1 MIQYDEQTLQLIEEE
16 ISYIY
21 DSDATGYPED
31 EYLLDL
37 RKRILNE
44 HALTREAQEELLPD
58 IIAFNDALH
67 DALKR
72 MYDRA
77 HELYR
82 QMSAIQPNIM
92 LTAKCYLAYD
102 YPALHPYQKEDRQ
115 ELFNAISDS
124 GWNLMYDD
132 GIPFP
137 LVLPD
142 HLEDSFES
150 FIGLD
155 CPPPNWNEGLN
166 MELTKDLHLI
176 RQFHQLFDHTKFAIT
191 DFIFC
196 RDFVFEFSINYTEK
210 KHIKKDT
217 YENFCKKTLQR

>member
-1 MIQYDEQTLQLIEEE
+1 MIQYDEQTLQLIEED
-16 ISYIY
+16 ICYIY
-21 DSDATGYPED
+21 DSDATGYPEV
-31 EYLLDL
+31 ESLLDL

-44 HALTREAQEELLPD
+44 QACTRNAQEELLPD

-82 QMSAIQPNIM
+82 QMSASQPDIM

-115 ELFNAISDS
+115 ELFNAISDF
-124 GWNLMYDD
+124 GWNQLYAD
-132 GIPFP
+132 GVTFALELPRDIDMPF
-137 LVLPD
+137 D
-142 HLEDSFES
+142 T
-150 FIGLD
+150 IRGMD
-155 CPPPNWNEGLN
+155 CTPFNWNERLDPI
-166 MELTKDLHLI
+166 LTKDLHLI
-176 RQFHQLFDHTKFAIT
+176 NAFHNLFDHTSFALT

-196 RDFVFEFSINYTEK
+196 RDFVIEYNTITKEIVSN
-210 KHIKKDT
+210 
-217 YENFCKKTLQR
+217 NN

>member
-16 ISYIY
+16 ITYIY
-21 DSDATGYPED
+21 DSDATGYPEG

-44 HALTREAQEELLPD
+44 QACTRKAQEELLPD

-82 QMSAIQPNIM
+82 QMSAIQPDIM

-124 GWNLMYDD
+124 GWNKLYES
-132 GIPFP
+132 GVSFA
-137 LVLPD
+137 LELPHD
-142 HLEDSFES
+142 KEMSFDT
-150 FIGLD
+150 FIGMD
-155 CPPPNWNEGLN
+155 CPPPNWNEGLDR
-166 MELTKDLHLI
+166 ELTKDLHLI
-176 RQFHQLFDHTKFAIT
+176 QQFHNLFDHTKFALT

-196 RDFVFEFSINYTEK
+196 RDFVFEYSTISEEK
-210 KHIKKDT
+210 LLI
-217 YENFCKKTLQR
+217 R

>member
-1 MIQYDEQTLQLIEEE
+1 MIQYDEKTLQLIEEE
-16 ISYIY
+16 ITYIY
-21 DSDATGYPED
+21 QSDVTGYPEG

-44 HALTREAQEELLPD
+44 QACTRKAQEELLPD

-82 QMSAIQPNIM
+82 QMSAIQPDIM
-92 LTAKCYLAYD
+92 LTAKCFLAYD

-115 ELFNAISDS
+115 ELFNAISDF
-124 GWNLMYDD
+124 GWNSLYAD
-132 GIPFP
+132 GVTFS
-137 LVLPD
+137 LVLPRD
-142 HLEDSFES
+142 IDMPFDT
-150 FIGLD
+150 IRGMD
-155 CPPPNWNEGLN
+155 CTPFNWNEGLDP
-166 MELTKDLHLI
+166 ELTKDLHI
-176 RQFHQLFDHTKFAIT
+176 NRAFHNLFDHTNFALT

-196 RDFVFEFSINYTEK
+196 RDFDLEYSINYTEK
-210 KHIKKDT
+210 TTHKKEHI
-217 YENFCKKTLQR
+217 

>member
-16 ISYIY
+16 ICYIY
-21 DSDATGYPED
+21 DSDATGYPEG

-44 HALTREAQEELLPD
+44 QACTRKAQEELLPD

-82 QMSAIQPNIM
+82 QMSAIQPDIM

-115 ELFNAISDS
+115 ELFNAISDF
-124 GWNLMYDD
+124 GWNQLYAD
-132 GIPFP
+132 GVTFALELPRDIDMPF
-137 LVLPD
+137 D
-142 HLEDSFES
+142 T
-150 FIGLD
+150 IRGMD
-155 CPPPNWNEGLN
+155 CTPFNWNEGLDP
-166 MELTKDLHLI
+166 ELTKDLHI
-176 RQFHQLFDHTKFAIT
+176 NRAFHNLFDHTKFALT

-196 RDFVFEFSINYTEK
+196 REFDLEYSINCT
-210 KHIKKDT
+210 D
-217 YENFCKKTLQR
+217 KTTHKEEHL

>member
-21 DSDATGYPED
+21 DSDVTGYPEG

-44 HALTREAQEELLPD
+44 QACTRKAQEELLPD

-67 DALKR
+67 DALKY

-82 QMSAIQPNIM
+82 QMSAIQPDTM

-115 ELFNAISDS
+115 ELFNAISDF
-124 GWNLMYDD
+124 GWNRLYAD
-132 GIPFP
+132 GVTFS
-137 LVLPD
+137 LVLPRD
-142 HLEDSFES
+142 IDMPFDTIRGMDCTP
-150 FIGLD
+150 FNWNKGLD
-155 CPPPNWNEGLN
+155 P
-166 MELTKDLHLI
+166 ELTKDLHI
-176 RQFHQLFDHTKFAIT
+176 NRAFHNLFDHTKFALT

-196 RDFVFEFSINYTEK
+196 RDFVFEFSTINEEK
-210 KHIKKDT
+210 LLNRESYGKD
-217 YENFCKKTLQR
+217 

>member
-16 ISYIY
+16 ITYIY
-21 DSDATGYPED
+21 QSDVTGYPQSEF
-31 EYLLDL
+31 LLDL

-44 HALTREAQEELLPD
+44 QACTRKTQEELLPD

-82 QMSAIQPNIM
+82 QMSAIQPDIQ
-92 LTAKCYLAYD
+92 LIAKCYLAYD

-115 ELFNAISDS
+115 DLFDAICDF
-124 GWNLMYDD
+124 GWNKLYED
-132 GIPFP
+132 GVTFALDLPRDINVPF
-137 LVLPD
+137 D
-142 HLEDSFES
+142 T
-150 FIGLD
+150 IRGMD
-155 CPPPNWNEGLN
+155 CKPFNWNEGLDP
-166 MELTKDLHLI
+166 ELTKDLHI
-176 RQFHQLFDHTKFAIT
+176 NRAFHNLFDHTKFALT

-196 RDFVFEFSINYTEK
+196 RDFVFEFSTINEEK
-210 KHIKKDT
+210 LLNRESYGKD
-217 YENFCKKTLQR
+217 

>member
-21 DSDATGYPED
+21 QSDVTGYPQS

-44 HALTREAQEELLPD
+44 QACTRNAQEELLPD

-82 QMSAIQPNIM
+82 QMSAIQPDIM

-115 ELFNAISDS
+115 ELFNAISDF
-124 GWNLMYDD
+124 GWNQLYAD
-132 GIPFP
+132 GVTFALELPRDIDMPF
-137 LVLPD
+137 D
-142 HLEDSFES
+142 T
-150 FIGLD
+150 IRGMD
-155 CPPPNWNEGLN
+155 CTPFNWNEGLDP
-166 MELTKDLHLI
+166 ELTKDLHI
-176 RQFHQLFDHTKFAIT
+176 NRAFHNLFDHTNFALT

-196 RDFVFEFSINYTEK
+196 RDFDLEYSINCTDKTTHKEE
-210 KHIKKDT
+210 HI
-217 YENFCKKTLQR
+217 

>member
-16 ISYIY
+16 ITYIY
-21 DSDATGYPED
+21 NSDVTGYPES
-31 EYLLDL
+31 EFLLDL
-37 RKRILNE
+37 RKSILNE
-44 HALTREAQEELLPD
+44 QACTRKAQEELLPD

-82 QMSAIQPNIM
+82 QMSAIQPDIM

-115 ELFNAISDS
+115 ELFNAISDF
-124 GWNLMYDD
+124 GWNSLYAD
-132 GIPFP
+132 GVTFS
-137 LVLPD
+137 LVLPRD
-142 HLEDSFES
+142 IDMPFDT
-150 FIGLD
+150 IRGMD
-155 CPPPNWNEGLN
+155 CTPFNWNEGLDP
-166 MELTKDLHLI
+166 ELTKDLHI
-176 RQFHQLFDHTKFAIT
+176 NRAFHNLFDHTKFALT

-196 RDFVFEFSINYTEK
+196 RDFVFEYSTINEEK
-210 KHIKKDT
+210 LLNRESYGK
-217 YENFCKKTLQR
+217 Y

>member
-21 DSDATGYPED
+21 DSDVTGYPEG

-44 HALTREAQEELLPD
+44 QAFTRKAQEELLPD

-82 QMSAIQPNIM
+82 QMSAIQPDIM

-115 ELFNAISDS
+115 ELFNAISDF
-124 GWNLMYDD
+124 GWNSLYAD
-132 GIPFP
+132 GVTFSLELPRDIDMPF
-137 LVLPD
+137 D
-142 HLEDSFES
+142 T
-150 FIGLD
+150 IRGMD
-155 CPPPNWNEGLN
+155 CTPFNWNEGLDP
-166 MELTKDLHLI
+166 ELTKDLHI
-176 RQFHQLFDHTKFAIT
+176 NRAFHNLFDHTKFALT

-196 RDFVFEFSINYTEK
+196 RDFVFEYSTINEEK
-210 KHIKKDT
+210 LLNRESYGK
-217 YENFCKKTLQR
+217 Y

>member
-16 ISYIY
+16 ITYIY
-21 DSDATGYPED
+21 QSDVTGYPQS

-44 HALTREAQEELLPD
+44 QALKREAQEELLPD

-82 QMSAIQPNIM
+82 QMSAIQPDIQ
-92 LTAKCYLAYD
+92 LIAKCYLAYD

-115 ELFNAISDS
+115 DLFDAICDF
-124 GWNLMYDD
+124 GWNKLYESGVTFSLELPRDIDM
-132 GIPFP
+132 PF
-137 LVLPD
+137 D
-142 HLEDSFES
+142 T
-150 FIGLD
+150 IRGMD
-155 CPPPNWNEGLN
+155 CTPFNWNEGLDP
-166 MELTKDLHLI
+166 ELTKDLHI
-176 RQFHQLFDHTKFAIT
+176 NRAFHNLFDHTKFALT

-196 RDFVFEFSINYTEK
+196 RDFVFEFSTINEEK
-210 KHIKKDT
+210 LLNRESYGKD
-217 YENFCKKTLQR
+217 

>member
-21 DSDATGYPED
+21 DSDATGYPEG

-44 HALTREAQEELLPD
+44 QALTREAQKELLPD

-82 QMSAIQPNIM
+82 QMSAIQPDIQ
-92 LTAKCYLAYD
+92 LIAKCYLAYD
-102 YPALHPYQKEDRQ
+102 YPALHPYQNEDRQ
-115 ELFNAISDS
+115 DLFDAICDF
-124 GWNLMYDD
+124 GWNQLYAD
-132 GIPFP
+132 GVTFALELPRDINIPF
-137 LVLPD
+137 D
-142 HLEDSFES
+142 T
-150 FIGLD
+150 IRGMD
-155 CPPPNWNEGLN
+155 CAPFNWNEGLDP
-166 MELTKDLHLI
+166 ELTKDLHI
-176 RQFHQLFDHTKFAIT
+176 NRAFHNLFDHTKFALT
-191 DFIFC
+191 DFIFV
-196 RDFVFEFSINYTEK
+196 REFNIEININFEEP
-210 KHIKKDT
+210 IK
-217 YENFCKKTLQR
+217 

>member
-16 ISYIY
+16 ICYIY
-21 DSDATGYPED
+21 DSDATGYPEG

-44 HALTREAQEELLPD
+44 QACTRKVQEELLPD

-82 QMSAIQPNIM
+82 QMSAIQPDIM

-115 ELFNAISDS
+115 ELFNAICDF
-124 GWNLMYDD
+124 GWNQLYAD
-132 GIPFP
+132 GVTFALELPRDIDMPF
-137 LVLPD
+137 D
-142 HLEDSFES
+142 T
-150 FIGLD
+150 IRGMD
-155 CPPPNWNEGLN
+155 CTPFNWNEGLDP
-166 MELTKDLHLI
+166 ELTKDLHI
-176 RQFHQLFDHTKFAIT
+176 NRAFHNLFDHTKFALT

-196 RDFVFEFSINYTEK
+196 RDFDLEYSINCTDKTTHKEE
-210 KHIKKDT
+210 HI
-217 YENFCKKTLQR
+217 

>member
-21 DSDATGYPED
+21 NSDATGYPQS

-44 HALTREAQEELLPD
+44 QACTRKAQEELLPD

-82 QMSAIQPNIM
+82 QMSAIQPDIQ
-92 LTAKCYLAYD
+92 LIAKCYLAYD
-102 YPALHPYQKEDRQ
+102 YPALHPYQNEDRQ
-115 ELFNAISDS
+115 DLFDAICDF
-124 GWNLMYDD
+124 GWNQLYAD
-132 GIPFP
+132 GVTFALELPRDINIPF
-137 LVLPD
+137 D
-142 HLEDSFES
+142 T
-150 FIGLD
+150 IRGMD
-155 CPPPNWNEGLN
+155 CAPFNWNEGLDP
-166 MELTKDLHLI
+166 ELTKDLHI
-176 RQFHQLFDHTKFAIT
+176 NRAFHNLFDHTKFALT
-191 DFIFC
+191 DFIFV
-196 RDFVFEFSINYTEK
+196 REFNIEININFEEP
-210 KHIKKDT
+210 IK
-217 YENFCKKTLQR
+217 

>member
-21 DSDATGYPED
+21 DSDATGYPEG

-44 HALTREAQEELLPD
+44 QALTREAQKELLPD

-82 QMSAIQPNIM
+82 QMSAIQPDIM

-115 ELFNAISDS
+115 ELFNAISDF
-124 GWNLMYDD
+124 GWNPLYED
-132 GIPFP
+132 GVSFP
-137 LVLPD
+137 LVLPRD
-142 HLEDSFES
+142 LDQSFDS
-150 FIGLD
+150 FIGMD
-155 CPPPNWNEGLN
+155 CPPPNWNELLDE
-166 MELTKDLHLI
+166 ELTKDLHI
-176 RQFHQLFDHTKFAIT
+176 IQQFHNLFDHTKFALT
-191 DFIFC
+191 DIIFV
-196 RDFVFEFSINYTEK
+196 RDFKESIK
-210 KHIKKDT
+210 IDIW
-217 YENFCKKTLQR
+217 

>member
-21 DSDATGYPED
+21 QSDVTGYPQS

-44 HALTREAQEELLPD
+44 QACTRNAQEELLPG
-58 IIAFNDALH
+58 IIAFDDALH

-82 QMSAIQPNIM
+82 QMSAIQPDIM

-115 ELFNAISDS
+115 ELFNAISDFV
-124 GWNLMYDD
+124 WNQLYAD
-132 GIPFP
+132 GVTFALELPRDIDMPF
-137 LVLPD
+137 D
-142 HLEDSFES
+142 T
-150 FIGLD
+150 IRGMD
-155 CPPPNWNEGLN
+155 CTPFNWNEGLDP
-166 MELTKDLHLI
+166 ELTKDLHI
-176 RQFHQLFDHTKFAIT
+176 NRAFHNLLDHTNFALT

-196 RDFVFEFSINYTEK
+196 RDFDLEYSINCT
-210 KHIKKDT
+210 D
-217 YENFCKKTLQR
+217 KTTHKEEHL

>member
-16 ISYIY
+16 IIDIY
-21 DSDATGYPED
+21 QSDVTDYTQSEF
-31 EYLLDL
+31 LLDL

-44 HALTREAQEELLPD
+44 QALTRKAQEELLPD

-82 QMSAIQPNIM
+82 QMSAIQPDIM

-115 ELFNAISDS
+115 ELFNAISDF
-124 GWNLMYDD
+124 GWNSLYAD
-132 GIPFP
+132 GVTFS
-137 LVLPD
+137 LVLPRD
-142 HLEDSFES
+142 IDMLPFDT
-150 FIGLD
+150 IRGMD
-155 CPPPNWNEGLN
+155 CTPFNWNEGLDP
-166 MELTKDLHLI
+166 ELTKYLHI
-176 RQFHQLFDHTKFAIT
+176 NRAFHNLFDHTKFALT

-196 RDFVFEFSINYTEK
+196 RDFVFEYSTISEEK
-210 KHIKKDT
+210 LLI
-217 YENFCKKTLQR
+217 R